1 MKYLI
6 ASDLHGS
13 SYYAMKLDNI
23 IQNKKPDKIILLGD
37 LLYHGP
43 RNNLPEDYDTM
54 KVIDILN
61 QYKDRIIAV
70 RGNCDAEVD
79 QMVLEFSIMDDYKLL
94 EVDGLKLYLTHG
106 HINDKIP
113 YQDGILIHGHTH
125 VYELSTNY
133 INPGSISLPK
143 IHEEHTYIIYENKCF
158 QLYDIDGKLLQ
169 EITF

>member
-13 SYYAMKLDNI
+13 SYYVSKLESRIVKENPDNI
-23 IQNKKPDKIILLGD
+23 LLLGD

-43 RNNLPEDYDTM
+43 RNYLPEEYDTM

-61 QYKDRIIAV
+61 KYKDRIIAV

-79 QMVLEFSIMDDYKLL
+79 QMVLEFPIMDNYKLI

-106 HINDKIP
+106 HINDMVP

-125 VYELSTNY
+125 VYELSPTY
-133 INPGSISLPK
+133 INPGSVSLPK
-143 IHEEHTYIIYENKCF
+143 VHEEHTYIIYENRTF
-158 QLYDIDGKLLQ
+158 RLYDIDGNLLK
-169 EITF
+169 EMKI